1 MRRLVVNRFTSV
13 FVALILLGVLLL
25 PPAPI
30 EAADHGDA
38 PTADIDRSIDL
49 NDLYV
54 FLDPNDNT
62 KLVMI
67 VTLAG
72 FIVPGEAVNFGVFD
86 HRARYRIALE
96 LTGDAKADAFVT
108 VQFSQRVST
117 TTPQACTV
125 TLPNGR
131 TFNAVATP
139 ANLSPTPPQP
149 IITTDPNS
157 GAQFFAGVVDDPFFF
172 DIPGF
177 NRFVASVL
185 SGAADPS
192 NLSRGRDSFAGY
204 NTLAFA
210 VSIPLSQISV
220 PSSRVIGAYALAQRT
235 VRTIFKNGTFTTK
248 GDFVTL
254 DRAGVPAVNVAL
266 VPFAKKD
273 AYNFATTEDD
283 AKGTFANDIVGTLKA
298 LGTNQQNI
306 DILASVAVAKGDF
319 LRLNT
324 SIPNTGNGGGTNA
337 EAAFPNGRRLG
348 DDVVDTILFFVAN
361 QNRVGD
367 TVNGNDVPFRDTFP
381 FLAASQQPRDP
392 GNIDDNTRN

>member
-1 MRRLVVNRFTSV
+1 MKRLVVNRFTSI
-13 FVALILLGVLLL
+13 FVMLALLVLPLT
-25 PPAPI
+25 PI

-49 NDLYV
+49 NDVYA

-62 KLVMI
+62 RMVVI

-72 FIVPGEAVNFGVFD
+72 FIVPGESVNFGVFD
-86 HRARYRIALE
+86 HRARYRIGLE
-96 LTGDAKADAFVT
+96 LTGDSRADSFIT

-139 ANLSPTPPQP
+139 ATLSPTPPQP

-177 NRFVASVL
+177 NRFVSSIL
-185 SGAADPS
+185 SGSVDPS

-210 VSIPLSQISV
+210 ISLPLSQISV
-220 PSSRVIGAYALAQRT
+220 PSNRVIGIYALAQRT
-235 VRTIFKNGTFTTK
+235 VRTIFKDGTFTTK

-254 DRAGVPAVNVAL
+254 DRVGVPAVNVAL

-273 AYNFATTEDD
+273 AYNFATPEDD
-283 AKGTFANDIVGTLKA
+283 AKGTFANDIVGTLRA

-306 DILASVAVAKGDF
+306 DILASVAVTKGDF
-319 LRLNT
+319 LRLNAT
-324 SIPNTGNGGGTNA
+324 IPNSGPGGGTNS
-337 EAAFPNGRRLG
+337 EAGFPNGRRLG

-361 QNRVGD
+361 QNRLGD
-367 TVNGNDVPFRDTFP
+367 SVNGNDVPFRNTFP
-381 FLAASQQPRDP
+381 FLGTPQQPRDP
-392 GNIDDNTRN
+392 GTIDDNTRN